1 MIMIYMVWILW
12 FLNQFFNSIILFNFL
27 IAIVSQSYDWVISN
41 KLDYEY
47 EHKSELNIEILRFMD
62 FFKGKNS
69 FDIMSILSNHDD
81 DIKN

>member
-1 MIMIYMVWILW
+1 MIYMVWTLW

-27 IAIVSQSYDWVISN
+27 IAIVSQSYDRVISN

-62 FFKGKNS
+62 FFTCKNH
-69 FDIMSILSNHDD
+69 FDIMSILSNHND